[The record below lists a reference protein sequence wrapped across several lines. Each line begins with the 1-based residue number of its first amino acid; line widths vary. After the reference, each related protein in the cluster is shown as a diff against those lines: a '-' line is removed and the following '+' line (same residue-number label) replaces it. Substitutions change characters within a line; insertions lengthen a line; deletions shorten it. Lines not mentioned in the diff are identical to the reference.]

1 MQSYQPLFQQVAA
14 AIKQYGRNR
23 MSADTIR
30 QSTQQ
35 IEQKLQNLKPT
46 IMVYGIYNAGKS
58 TLINALIGQEKAK
71 VSDHPETD
79 AVTEYHWQGMRLFDT
94 PGIDAPIQHQNITE
108 AHLKQTEV
116 ILFVVSS
123 DGAFDERYIYTHLE
137 RILRAN
143 KPIILVLN
151 AKTVLTE
158 NVEIQILAKIGHHLA
173 DVCTKIGLSAQM
185 RQIDV
190 FSVNAKSALKARLE
204 NKQKLLVSSRIEKL
218 EARIAE
224 VMQQVGLKESLS
236 NLSALSLER
245 LTDIEQAILQQIS
258 QQDTNGISSMS
269 SHIQSAIQ
277 RVNSKAEQ
285 AIRSEMLSFEMALKT
300 ILLNAT
306 RPELLEQQI
315 NQLVQQSV
323 TSIETQMVD
332 LLATLATSIEKKC
345 QFMAQAAT
353 NDLSLPTANEASLQM
368 ISSVSSF
375 AKDLT
380 SKQIKTALVA
390 GKNLGLPILSN
401 TGLKALGQWAATL
414 SKAMPYITAAFQVL
428 FEIWGNSQAEKKAN
442 ERALLVNQKAVELK
456 NSLQEQLLAQLAESM
471 IHIEQG
477 MQQPLIQEKAKAN
490 ENLQQLQT
498 DLTVITHLK
507 AQIAS
512 LNVS

>member
-1 MQSYQPLFQQVAA
+1 
-14 AIKQYGRNR
+14 
-23 MSADTIR
+23 
-30 QSTQQ
+30 
-35 IEQKLQNLKPT
+35 
-46 IMVYGIYNAGKS
+46 
-58 TLINALIGQEKAK
+58 
-71 VSDHPETD
+71 
-79 AVTEYHWQGMRLFDT
+79 
-94 PGIDAPIQHQNITE
+94 
-108 AHLKQTEV
+108 
-116 ILFVVSS
+116 
-123 DGAFDERYIYTHLE
+123 
-137 RILRAN
+137 
-143 KPIILVLN
+143 
-151 AKTVLTE
+151 
-158 NVEIQILAKIGHHLA
+158 
-173 DVCTKIGLSAQM
+173 
-185 RQIDV
+185 
-190 FSVNAKSALKARLE
+190 
-204 NKQKLLVSSRIEKL
+204 
-218 EARIAE
+218 
-224 VMQQVGLKESLS
+224 
-236 NLSALSLER
+236 
-245 LTDIEQAILQQIS
+245 
-258 QQDTNGISSMS
+258 
-269 SHIQSAIQ
+269 
-277 RVNSKAEQ
+277 
-285 AIRSEMLSFEMALKT
+285 
-300 ILLNAT
+300 
-306 RPELLEQQI
+306 
-315 NQLVQQSV
+315 
-323 TSIETQMVD
+323 
-332 LLATLATSIEKKC
+332 
-345 QFMAQAAT
+345 MAQAAT